1 MLISHVQTDFAFLC
15 LFSTFVFQLNTTVVL
30 LFLSFRRLISN
41 NGSVVCVYLIYCID
55 IPKDFSDYGTI
66 E

>member
-41 NGSVVCVYLIYCID
+41 NGSVMCVYLV
-55 IPKDFSDYGTI
+55 
-66 E
+66 